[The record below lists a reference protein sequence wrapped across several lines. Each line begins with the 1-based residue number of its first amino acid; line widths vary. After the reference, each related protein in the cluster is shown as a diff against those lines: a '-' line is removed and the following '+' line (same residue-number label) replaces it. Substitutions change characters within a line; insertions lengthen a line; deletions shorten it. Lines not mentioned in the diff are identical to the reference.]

1 MLEFKTSFT
10 NSKSLKVFLLN
21 TICFHSFSYGSSFYI
36 KTTFVVKLLLLNMNF
51 HSFHLCFIVSCCFCN
66 KLVFCETPIRVKFIS
81 WIYERLCVIWYHLY
95 NLRNV
100 KNTHG
105 EVLRLEKLEANA
117 CNFTKSSTLLWVLF
131 MFFTKFLP
139 NGTKSRKTSHIISV

>member
-1 MLEFKTSFT
+1 MSYAKFYNHFLVNFGNFLKSFFYTTPQGDSFLKWTIILPIKETFMLEFKTSFT

-66 KLVFCETPIRVKFIS
+66 KLVFCETPIRVKF
-81 WIYERLCVIWYHLY
+81 
-95 NLRNV
+95 
-100 KNTHG
+100 
-105 EVLRLEKLEANA
+105 
-117 CNFTKSSTLLWVLF
+117 SS
-131 MFFTKFLP
+131 
-139 NGTKSRKTSHIISV
+139 